1 MKKII
6 VLIAI
11 TLLII
16 IGCEEDPVQPENHQ
30 PIIFS
35 LTAFPEVV
43 GPSDSVIVICNAM
56 DPDADTLVYD
66 WLTDGKSRI
75 KGADVND
82 HMLYHT
88 YENSRVF
95 YPKLNFALPDT
106 LWVLCDARDVKGKS
120 IGKWVSFIVRQ
131 DSL

>member
-1 MKKII
+1 MVL
-6 VLIAI
+6 VLI
-11 TLLII
+11 TL

-35 LTAFPEVV
+35 LTAFPDVI
-43 GPSDSVIVICNAM
+43 GLSDSVIIICNAM

-75 KGADVND
+75 KGANEND

-88 YENSRVF
+88 FENSRVF
-95 YPKLNFALPDT
+95 YPKQHITLPDT
-106 LWVLCDARDVKGKS
+106 LWVHCDARDVKGKS
-120 IGKWVSFIVRQ
+120 IGKSVTFIVRQ